1 VTYATIKLIGDDD
14 MNYRINEDLK
24 LIREMLNMPQE
35 EIANGIN
42 IQKRTIIRIENGDNY
57 PSDDTIEKIYNFAY
71 KKGIKL
77 NAIKEMLYKE
87 ENPNHKIIFHGAKAT
102 IEGVISPF
110 YGRENND
117 FGKGFYCGETSEQ
130 ASSFVSRFSS
140 SSIYMIKFNDKDLK
154 KVNFDVDQEWM
165 LAIAYY
171 RGTLDVYKEHPLIK
185 KIVDKIKE
193 ADYIYAP
200 IADNR
205 MYSII
210 ERFIDGLITDEQCKH
225 CLAAT
230 NLGKQFVF
238 LTEKA
243 TSQLEIIERC
253 YLSNA
258 ERDYYQKIKQ
268 SDIND
273 GDNKVKLAM
282 IKYKNQGKYIEEILV

>member
-1 VTYATIKLIGDDD
+1 

-24 LIREMLNMPQE
+24 LIREMLDMSQE
-35 EIANGIN
+35 DIANN
-42 IQKRTIIRIENGDNY
+42 ISVQKRTIIRIENGENY
-57 PSDDTIEKIYNFAY
+57 PSDNTIEKIYDLAY

-77 NAIKEMLYKE
+77 NNIKEMLYKE
-87 ENPNHKIIFHGAKAT
+87 ENLNDKIIFHGARTT
-102 IEGVISPF
+102 IEGTISPSC
-110 YGRENND
+110 GRENND
-117 FGKGFYCGETSEQ
+117 FGRGFYCGETSEQ
-130 ASSFVSRFSS
+130 ASSFVSRFPSS
-140 SSIYMIKFNDKDLK
+140 CIYMIKFNDIDLK
-154 KVNFDVDQEWM
+154 KVNFDVNQEWM

-171 RGTLDVYKEHPLIK
+171 RGTLDAYREHPLIK
-185 KIVDKIKE
+185 KIIDKVNK

-205 MYSII
+205 MYRII
-210 ERFIDGLITDEQCKH
+210 EQFIDGLITDEQCKH

-243 TSQLEIIERC
+243 TSNLEIIERC

-258 ERDYYQKIKQ
+258 EREYYQNIKQ

-282 IKYKNQGKYIEEILV
+282 IKYKNQGKYIEEILA

>member
-1 VTYATIKLIGDDD
+1 

-24 LIREMLNMPQE
+24 LIREMLDMSQE
-35 EIANGIN
+35 DIANSISV
-42 IQKRTIIRIENGDNY
+42 QKRTIIRIENGENY
-57 PSDDTIEKIYNFAY
+57 PSDNTIEKIYDLAY

-87 ENPNHKIIFHGAKAT
+87 EIPNDEIIFHGARTT
-102 IEGVISPF
+102 IEGTISPF
-110 YGRENND
+110 CGRENND
-117 FGKGFYCGETSEQ
+117 FGSGFYCGETSEQ
-130 ASSFVSRFSS
+130 ASSFVSRFPSS
-140 SSIYMIKFNDKDLK
+140 CIYMIKFNDKDLK
-154 KVNFDVDQEWM
+154 KVNFDVNQEWM

-171 RGTLDVYKEHPLIK
+171 RGTLDAYREHPLIK
-185 KIVDKIKE
+185 KIIDKVNK

-205 MYSII
+205 MYRII
-210 ERFIDGLITDEQCKH
+210 EQFIDGLITDEQCKH

-243 TSQLEIIERC
+243 TANLEIIERC

-258 ERDYYQKIKQ
+258 EREYYQNIKQ

-282 IKYKNQGKYIEEILV
+282 IKYKNQGKYIEEILA

>member
-1 VTYATIKLIGDDD
+1 

-24 LIREMLNMPQE
+24 LIREMLDMSQE
-35 EIANGIN
+35 EIANN
-42 IQKRTIIRIENGDNY
+42 ISVQKRTIIRIENGENY
-57 PSDDTIEKIYNFAY
+57 PSDNTIEKIYDLAY

-77 NAIKEMLYKE
+77 NNIKEMFYKE
-87 ENPNHKIIFHGAKAT
+87 EIPNDEIIFHGARTT
-102 IEGVISPF
+102 IEGTISPF
-110 YGRENND
+110 CGREVND
-117 FGKGFYCGETSEQ
+117 FGRGFYCGETSAQ

-140 SSIYMIKFNDKDLK
+140 SCIYMIKFNDKDLK
-154 KVNFDVDQEWM
+154 KVNFDVNQEWM

-171 RGTLDVYKEHPLIK
+171 RGTLDAYREHPLIK
-185 KIVDKIKE
+185 KIIDKVNQ

-205 MYSII
+205 MYRII
-210 ERFIDGLITDEQCKH
+210 EQFIDGLITDEQCKH

-243 TSQLEIIERC
+243 TANLEIIERC

-258 ERDYYQKIKQ
+258 EREYYQNIKQ

-282 IKYKNQGKYIEEILV
+282 IKYKNQGKYIEEILA

>member
-1 VTYATIKLIGDDD
+1 MLD
-14 MNYRINEDLK
+14 MSQED
-24 LIREMLNMPQE
+24 
-35 EIANGIN
+35 IANSIN
-42 IQKRTIIRIENGDNY
+42 IQKRTIIRIENGENY
-57 PSDDTIEKIYNFAY
+57 PSDNTIEKIYDLAY

-77 NAIKEMLYKE
+77 NTIKEMLYKE
-87 ENPNHKIIFHGAKAT
+87 ENPNEKIIFHGART
-102 IEGVISPF
+102 IIEGTISPF
-110 YGRENND
+110 CGRENND
-117 FGKGFYCGETSEQ
+117 FGRGFYCGETSDQ
-130 ASSFVSRFSS
+130 ASSFVSRFPSS
-140 SSIYMIKFNDKDLK
+140 CIYMIKFNDKDLK
-154 KVNFDVDQEWM
+154 KVNFDVNQEWM

-171 RGTLDVYKEHPLIK
+171 RGTLETYKEHPLIK
-185 KIVDKIKE
+185 KIIDKVNK

-205 MYSII
+205 MYRII
-210 ERFIDGLITDEQCKH
+210 EQFIDGLITDEQCKH

-243 TSQLEIIERC
+243 TSNLEIIERC

-258 ERDYYQKIKQ
+258 EREYYQNIKQ

-282 IKYKNQGKYIEEILV
+282 IKYKNQGKYIEEILA

>member
-1 VTYATIKLIGDDD
+1 

-24 LIREMLNMPQE
+24 LIREMLDMSQE
-35 EIANGIN
+35 EIANN
-42 IQKRTIIRIENGDNY
+42 ISVQKRTIIRIENGENY
-57 PSDDTIEKIYNFAY
+57 PSDNTIEKIYDLAY

-77 NAIKEMLYKE
+77 NNIKEMFYKE
-87 ENPNHKIIFHGAKAT
+87 EIPNDEIIFHGARTT
-102 IEGVISPF
+102 IEGTISPF
-110 YGRENND
+110 CGRDNND
-117 FGKGFYCGETSEQ
+117 FGSGFYCGETSEQ
-130 ASSFVSRFSS
+130 ASSFVSRFPSS
-140 SSIYMIKFNDKDLK
+140 CIYMIKFNDKDLK
-154 KVNFDVDQEWM
+154 KVNFDVNQEWM

-171 RGTLDVYKEHPLIK
+171 RGTLDAYREHSLIK
-185 KIVDKIKE
+185 KIIDKVNK

-205 MYSII
+205 MYRII
-210 ERFIDGLITDEQCKH
+210 EQFIDGLITDEQCKH

-243 TSQLEIIERC
+243 TANLEIIERC

-258 ERDYYQKIKQ
+258 EREYYQNIKQ

-282 IKYKNQGKYIEEILV
+282 IKYKNQGKYIEEILA

>member
-1 VTYATIKLIGDDD
+1 

-24 LIREMLNMPQE
+24 LIREMLDMSQE
-35 EIANGIN
+35 EIANSISV
-42 IQKRTIIRIENGDNY
+42 QKRTIIRIENGENY
-57 PSDDTIEKIYNFAY
+57 PSDNTIEKIYDLAY

-87 ENPNHKIIFHGAKAT
+87 EIPNDEIIFHGARTT
-102 IEGVISPF
+102 IEGTISPF
-110 YGRENND
+110 CGRENND
-117 FGKGFYCGETSEQ
+117 FGSGFYCGETSEQ

-140 SSIYMIKFNDKDLK
+140 SCIYMIKFNDKDLK
-154 KVNFDVDQEWM
+154 KVNFDVNQEWM

-171 RGTLDVYKEHPLIK
+171 RGTLDAYREHPLIK
-185 KIVDKIKE
+185 KIIDKVNQ

-205 MYSII
+205 MYRII
-210 ERFIDGLITDEQCKH
+210 EQFIDGLITDEQCKH

-243 TSQLEIIERC
+243 TANLEIIERC

-258 ERDYYQKIKQ
+258 EREYYQNIKQ

-282 IKYKNQGKYIEEILV
+282 IKYKNQGKYIEEILA

>member
-1 VTYATIKLIGDDD
+1 

-24 LIREMLNMPQE
+24 LIREMLDMSQE
-35 EIANGIN
+35 EIANSISV
-42 IQKRTIIRIENGDNY
+42 QKRTIIRIENGENY
-57 PSDDTIEKIYNFAY
+57 PSDNTIEKIYDLAY

-77 NAIKEMLYKE
+77 NNIKEMLYKE
-87 ENPNHKIIFHGAKAT
+87 ENPNNKIIFHGARTT
-102 IEGVISPF
+102 IEGTISPF
-110 YGRENND
+110 CGRENND
-117 FGKGFYCGETSEQ
+117 FGRGFYCGEASEQ
-130 ASSFVSRFSS
+130 ASSFVSRFPSS
-140 SSIYMIKFNDKDLK
+140 CIYMIRFNDKDLK
-154 KVNFDVDQEWM
+154 KVNFDVNQEWM

-171 RGTLDVYKEHPLIK
+171 RGTLDAYREHPLIK
-185 KIVDKIKE
+185 KIIDKVNK

-205 MYSII
+205 MYRII
-210 ERFIDGLITDEQCKH
+210 EQFIDGLITDEQCKH

-243 TSQLEIIERC
+243 TSNLEIIERC

-258 ERDYYQKIKQ
+258 EREYYQNIKQ

-282 IKYKNQGKYIEEILV
+282 IKYKNQGKYIEEILA

>member
-1 VTYATIKLIGDDD
+1 

-24 LIREMLNMPQE
+24 LIREMLDMSQE
-35 EIANGIN
+35 EIANN
-42 IQKRTIIRIENGDNY
+42 ISVQKRTIIRIENGENY
-57 PSDDTIEKIYNFAY
+57 PSDNTIEKIYDLAY

-77 NAIKEMLYKE
+77 NNIKEMFYKE
-87 ENPNHKIIFHGAKAT
+87 EIPNDEIIFHGARTT
-102 IEGVISPF
+102 IEGTISPF
-110 YGRENND
+110 CGRDNND
-117 FGKGFYCGETSEQ
+117 FGSGFYCGETSEQ
-130 ASSFVSRFSS
+130 ASSFVSRFPSS
-140 SSIYMIKFNDKDLK
+140 CIYMIKFNDKDLK
-154 KVNFDVDQEWM
+154 KVNFDVNQEWM

-171 RGTLDVYKEHPLIK
+171 RGTLDAYREHPLIK
-185 KIVDKIKE
+185 KIIDKVNK

-205 MYSII
+205 MYRII
-210 ERFIDGLITDEQCKH
+210 EQFIDGLITDEQCKH

-243 TSQLEIIERC
+243 TANLEIIERC

-258 ERDYYQKIKQ
+258 EREYYQNIKQ

-282 IKYKNQGKYIEEILV
+282 IKYKNQGKYIEEILA